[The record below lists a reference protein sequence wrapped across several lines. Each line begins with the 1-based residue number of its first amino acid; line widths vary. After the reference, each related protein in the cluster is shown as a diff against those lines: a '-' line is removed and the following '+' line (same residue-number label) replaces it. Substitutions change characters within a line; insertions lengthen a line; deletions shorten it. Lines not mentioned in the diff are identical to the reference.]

1 MSFLHFKNLR
11 NLKLFKTVPKV
22 TKKKI
27 VSPKKSLRQ
36 KIFSYP
42 ALFGFIFVL
51 LLTFLLSYSPSH
63 SLPELEVG
71 EIASSDISAP
81 TDMTIEDED
90 TTNRRR
96 QEAIDSVLPVYEFNK
111 RAFLNIETQIR
122 DFFNFGR
129 EELSNKKILKDKKQ
143 LEETRKIIAEK
154 FELEISLE
162 DLAQLVKIEFDK
174 NLEENLISLIAKIS
188 SQGTVLSKNLF
199 IYNEEKKGLTIIY
212 DEGNEKN
219 VKVEDVLDLT
229 QAKKRIF
236 LEIDLLEI
244 SPREKK
250 LLKSLASLLITPNIS
265 FNKFETESRKSQA
278 AASAEPVYYNLKK
291 GKIIIRKGD
300 EVSPEIVKLI
310 RAVNQNLKKKPSWI
324 ANFSGIFFLFALLFI
339 ALWFYLKSILPS
351 NERVNKFLMFG
362 PTLILSLVLYKF
374 FIFLS
379 NLISQNSSLAPFNF
393 IEIYRYVLPYQLG
406 VFLFVFLTT
415 PHLALIYSILNSL
428 AVGYLFKG
436 NFELMIF
443 SFISGLA
450 AIYGVKYYQTRKRVS
465 ILKAAIF
472 VVGPVNMFIILTFHL
487 ISEKFGSYP
496 LFFGELLMGLTGAII
511 AAGVAT
517 SLFPLF
523 EYVYRLLTDIKLLE
537 LCNLDLPILRQLA
550 IEAPGTYHHSLIVAS
565 LAEEA
570 ANEIKLNPMVLR
582 AAALYHDIGKLKRPE
597 YFIENQPT
605 NPSVHKELTPRM
617 STLVIVNHVKE
628 GIEMANKL
636 KLPSKIKEIIQQH
649 HGTSLMKYFYY
660 KAKET
665 YNPEMQKIGE
675 EIYRYPGP
683 KPQTKEAAIIMLAD
697 SVEAASRSLKSPTSE
712 NFKKVIKEIFDN
724 YLVDGQF
731 DECDITLKELM
742 MVAPSFLKTLNTI
755 YHPRLKYPGFDFEK
769 TNKKRKPLKN
779 EG

>member
-1 MSFLHFKNLR
+1 M
-11 NLKLFKTVPKV
+11 
-22 TKKKI
+22 
-27 VSPKKSLRQ
+27 RQ